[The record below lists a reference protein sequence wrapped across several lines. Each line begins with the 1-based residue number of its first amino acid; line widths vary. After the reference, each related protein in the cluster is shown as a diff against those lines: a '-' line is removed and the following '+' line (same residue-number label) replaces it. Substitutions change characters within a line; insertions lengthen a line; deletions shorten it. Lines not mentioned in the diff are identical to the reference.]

1 MAALPLLMVLGLA
14 AQAPPP
20 PAGPAPEAGKAPAL
34 EALPARVDPAAG
46 AFAALSVPDLAACAA
61 WYRKA
66 FGLTPGFSYRSPDG
80 AVQILV
86 LSRPGLALELQQH
99 TTAQPLAPPAGKA
112 FLRHGLFKVG
122 IQVLDTREAVARLE
136 AAGAT
141 VLVRPFEDQG
151 GRLLSAVVQDPF
163 GHTLQIIQPLQART
177 PRP

>member
-1 MAALPLLMVLGLA
+1 
-14 AQAPPP
+14 
-20 PAGPAPEAGKAPAL
+20 
-34 EALPARVDPAAG
+34 
-46 AFAALSVPDLAACAA
+46 LSH
-61 WYRKA
+61 
-66 FGLTPGFSYRSPDG
+66 RSPDG
-80 AVQILV
+80 AVQVLV

-99 TTAQPLAPPAGKA
+99 RTAQPLPPPGGKA

-122 IQVLDTREAVARLE
+122 IQVLDAREAVARLE

-163 GHTLQIIQPLQART
+163 GHTLQIIQPLQAKA